1 MSSEWG
7 EVRLGVMVINNVLK
21 RKVLF
26 RFDIFFVSLEALL
39 LSLGNFWG
47 FYGFNSDGFMS

>member
-1 MSSEWG
+1 
-7 EVRLGVMVINNVLK
+7 MVINNVLK

-39 LSLGNFWG
+39 LSLGIFWG
-47 FYGFNSDGFMS
+47 VYGFNSDGFMS

>member
-1 MSSEWG
+1 
-7 EVRLGVMVINNVLK
+7 MVINNVLK

-26 RFDIFFVSLEALL
+26 RFDILCVSLEALL